1 MAVGRCP
8 DVRRLCVGLL
18 AGWLAAGLPARA
30 QALEPDSDLAQ
41 QLQADRRQRLELTIA
56 RSSQQIEAADVEG
69 AALAA
74 ALRARGVA
82 RGYLLQHAEAL
93 ADLSRAVELEPFN
106 PQNYEDRAR
115 TYLKAREFKAA
126 NADLDMVLGLD
137 SKRWSAQRDKGRIA
151 AYQNAFQDALFE
163 FRRAWRLS
171 DTEASMYNAIWLDIV
186 SRRAGGDGAAVLD
199 DWLAQ
204 IDPGRWP
211 APVMGMLRG
220 IVSAQQSIA
229 ASAAIDPRKALGQR
243 CEANFYA
250 GQLYLIQGDAE
261 RANAAFTA
269 AVATGA
275 VEYLEYDWALRE
287 LELLQP
293 KP

>member
-1 MAVGRCP
+1 
-8 DVRRLCVGLL
+8 
-18 AGWLAAGLPARA
+18 
-30 QALEPDSDLAQ
+30 LEPDSDLAQ